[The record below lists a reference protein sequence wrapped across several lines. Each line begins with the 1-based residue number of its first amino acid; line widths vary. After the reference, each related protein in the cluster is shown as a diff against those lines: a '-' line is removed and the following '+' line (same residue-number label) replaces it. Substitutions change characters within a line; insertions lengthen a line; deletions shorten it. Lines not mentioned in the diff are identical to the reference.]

1 MIISLI
7 AAIGKNRVI
16 GKANQLLWHLPND
29 FKHFK
34 ETTLGKPVIMGQ
46 RTFESIGKPLP
57 GRQNI
62 VLSQD
67 ADFRPEG
74 CSVVKDISSAL
85 SLARDSGQEE
95 IFIIGGGMVYAS
107 FLPLAQRMYLTLVD
121 ASPEGDTYFPEW
133 NPVEWK
139 VVSSEEH
146 PADEQNSFRHTFVT
160 YERTVPAP

>member
-7 AAIGKNRVI
+7 AAIGKNRAI

-34 ETTLGKPVIMGQ
+34 ETTMGKPVIMGQ
-46 RTFESIGKPLP
+46 RTFESIGRPLP

-67 ADFRPEG
+67 ASFHPEG
-74 CSVVKDISSAL
+74 CSVVKDIDSAL

-107 FLPLAQRMYLTLVD
+107 FLPLAHRMYLTLVD

-133 NPVEWK
+133 NPAEWK
-139 VVSSEEH
+139 IVSSEEH

-160 YERTVPAP
+160 YERIAPAP